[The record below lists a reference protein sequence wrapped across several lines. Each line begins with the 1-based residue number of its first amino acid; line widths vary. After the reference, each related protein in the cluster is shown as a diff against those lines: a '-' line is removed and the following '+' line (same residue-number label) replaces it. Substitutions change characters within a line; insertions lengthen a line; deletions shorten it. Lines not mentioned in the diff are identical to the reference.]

1 MHKQSLGGGRVLT
14 RKANIATTVPTR
26 LALWALLTIVTIGA
40 IWTYQDYRSLMRE
53 LDIFRTTHIGEQ
65 QAFLQ
70 SVVSDMVKY
79 VREERGAY
87 KDRASEKLEQHV
99 SVALSIADNV
109 YKSLAPSMDKKMV
122 VKAVREALRAYRYD
136 QGRGYFFIID
146 LDGISQLAATHPLT
160 EGRDLLHGS
169 PPNIQADVAQ
179 ALALARSDQK
189 GGFFEHSWSHP
200 DKGGDAH
207 PKLSYVRLFEPLGW
221 VIGSGVYLQDALQ
234 NTKTAMLERIASSSA
249 GNGNY
254 LFAGQWD
261 GLSLVGPQQGKN
273 MIDVT
278 DENGV
283 KVVKSLIRE
292 SQNGGGFV
300 TYHIPGFDGGKP
312 RPKLS
317 YVEGVKGFDW
327 YIGAGVMLD
336 DIEIQI
342 HQRLAAMRDHLIAN
356 VARSLLVLLIF
367 VGIYFLIARRISN
380 SLKENFTAFL
390 AFFDRAAQ
398 QTVSINPNN
407 MAYAELEAIAHSA
420 NKMVR
425 TQKEMENLAL
435 DRRSELEVKNQQ
447 LEYEIAERRKAEAT
461 LFKERQHLEEQV
473 VERTQDYVLAKELA
487 DVANQAKS
495 DFLANM
501 SHELRTPLNAIIGFS
516 DCIKHEILGPIGNNL
531 YQEYVANIHQSGA
544 HLLALINDI
553 LDLSVIE
560 AGKLSLYEDEIELAE
575 LADAALLQLSPHAE
589 LNKITLSAEVPDDL
603 PLLNGDKR
611 RIMQILL
618 NLLSNAVKF
627 TAQGG
632 QASLQVTEENKC
644 IVLRVVDNGS
654 GMDEAGIAS
663 AMEPFGRTNSHI
675 AGVTEGTGLGLP
687 LTNELIKAHD
697 GVLLIESKLGV
708 GTTVTVRFAKTRTIE
723 RKGVLDGG
731 IGSV

>member
-1 MHKQSLGGGRVLT
+1 MT
-14 RKANIATTVPTR
+14 RKANIATAVPTR
-26 LALWALLTIVTIGA
+26 MALWALLTIVTIGA

-53 LDIFRTTHIGEQ
+53 LDLFRATHIGEQ

-70 SVVSDMVKY
+70 SVVSDMAKF
-79 VREERGAY
+79 VRDERGAY
-87 KDRASEKLEQHV
+87 KDRASEKLEQQV

-109 YKSLAPSMDKKMV
+109 YKNLAPSMNKKMV
-122 VKAVREALRAYRYD
+122 ALAVREALRGYRYD
-136 QGRGYFFIID
+136 QGHGYFFIID
-146 LDGISQLAATHPLT
+146 LNGVSQLANASPLT

-169 PPNIQADVAQ
+169 PPNVQADVAQ
-179 ALALARSDQK
+179 ALTLAQSDQK

-200 DKGGDAH
+200 DKEGHTH

-221 VIGSGVYLQDALQ
+221 VIGSGVYLEDALQ
-234 NTKTAMLERIASSSA
+234 STKTAMLERIASSTA

-261 GLSLVGPQQGKN
+261 GLSLVGPEKGQN

-278 DENGV
+278 DVNGT
-283 KVVKSLIRE
+283 KVVKNLIRE
-292 SQNGGGFV
+292 AQNGGGFV
-300 TYHIPGFDGGKP
+300 TYHISGFDGASP

-317 YVEGVKGFDW
+317 YVEGIKGFDW

-336 DIEIQI
+336 HIEAQTQ
-342 HQRLAAMRDHLIAN
+342 QRLEALSDHLIAN
-356 VARSLLVLLIF
+356 VTRSLLVLLVFII
-367 VGIYFLIARRISN
+367 IYFLIARRVSA
-380 SLKENFTAFL
+380 SLKDNFAAFL
-390 AFFDRAAQ
+390 VFFDRAAQ
-398 QTVSINPNN
+398 QTVSINPDK
-407 MAYAELEAIAHSA
+407 MAYAELDAIARSA

-435 DRRSELEVKNQQ
+435 DRRAELEVKNQQ
-447 LEYEIAERRKAEAT
+447 LEYEIAERRKAEAS
-461 LFKERQHLEEQV
+461 LSKERQHLEEQV
-473 VERTQDYVLAKELA
+473 DERTRAYVLAKELA

-531 YQEYVANIHQSGA
+531 YHEYVANIHQSGS
-544 HLLALINDI
+544 HLLELINDI
-553 LDLSVIE
+553 LDLSAIE
-560 AGKLSLYEDEIELAE
+560 AGKLNLYEDTIELAE
-575 LADAALLQLSPHAE
+575 VADAAVLQLSPRADANE
-589 LNKITLSAEVPDDL
+589 ITLLAEVPDAMA
-603 PLLNGDKR
+603 LLHGDKR

-627 TAQGG
+627 TAPGG
-632 QASLQVTEENKC
+632 RVSLMVSQEDRS
-644 IVLRVVDNGS
+644 IVLRVVDNGA
-654 GMDEAGIAS
+654 GMDEAGIVS

-697 GVLLIESKLGV
+697 GVLLIESELGV
-708 GTTVTVRFAKTRTIE
+708 GTTVTVRFAQTRTVE
-723 RKGVLDGG
+723 RKGVLDGANS
-731 IGSV
+731 SV